1 MRDFEIVEGI
11 DEPVKFY
18 DEDINHLIDEA
29 ITDVLFEDFNDFLCD
44 EEGSVIVEKYEELC
58 DVLEKNIKEAID
70 YYTNTD
76 GYVYI
81 DDWSEFT
88 ERYITHTKE
97 QING

>member
-11 DEPVKFY
+11 DEPVKFD

-29 ITDVLFEDFNDFLCD
+29 VANFNDFLYD
-44 EEGSVIVEKYEELC
+44 ENDFLVVEKFEDLC
-58 DVLEKNIKEAID
+58 SVLEKNIKEAID